1 MTTSIDFMRVMIYT
15 KMKKGFDQYLFYSKT
30 FSYAEEMAD
39 FDLDFEL
46 FKVVK
51 SGDYEYS
58 RIVWKNTYCETD
70 PTLLVFIIKEF
81 FILKMKDEIFL
92 INIKISF
99 ITATPTM

>member
-1 MTTSIDFMRVMIYT
+1 MRVMIYT

-51 SGDYEYS
+51 SGIMNIQELFGK
-58 RIVWKNTYCETD
+58 IHTVK
-70 PTLLVFIIKEF
+70 
-81 FILKMKDEIFL
+81 L
-92 INIKISF
+92 IQPWQSS
-99 ITATPTM
+99 